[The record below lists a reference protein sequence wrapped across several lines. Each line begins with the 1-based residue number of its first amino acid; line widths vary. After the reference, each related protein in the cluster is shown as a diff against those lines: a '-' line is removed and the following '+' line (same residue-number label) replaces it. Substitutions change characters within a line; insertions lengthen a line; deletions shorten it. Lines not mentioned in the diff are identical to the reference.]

1 MLNQGPRKELHMKHL
16 SQHILPEA
24 EQAEW
29 RRLLNTAIN
38 PTRRTYNTTTA
49 LLPPKWIMPV
59 CGSKYQIFRVAGV
72 LPPGPA
78 DESQLDPISRGLLWV
93 EGTEG
98 KMITQTG
105 LMKTFQSHL
114 LPKHN
119 KLLAK
124 GQSKRAA
131 EGRKKRKCSKNDKF
145 AIKNFFLKSKQQ
157 YTGQTLFLH
166 LPVKLCMCLYDCWK
180 SVTMPTS
187 STLDSTNS
195 TEQPNSNMNLFS
207 KFIHSDEQL
216 YRDFYSLWIV
226 LMVVN
231 AIIFLVG
238 VVLNSLALYVFC
250 FRTKTKT
257 TSVIYTINLIVTD
270 LLVGFFLPVRIIM
283 FYSAGDCKN
292 CSLVHIFGY
301 FVNMYCSI
309 LFLTCICVDRYLAI
323 VQVEASRKWRN
334 PTCAKGICIFIWIF
348 ATVVTFSILTMAIKF
363 AECCLSKI
371 LVLMVCE
378 YFFPLII
385 IIFFT
390 TRIMCALS
398 KPSLMH
404 QSRERRMRAVQ
415 LLITVLII
423 FMICFTPFHVLQVA
437 ISINPDMPHNVSL
450 LVYHVTVTLSSL
462 NSCMDPIVY
471 CFVTNNFQ
479 STMKNIFRK
488 TEPEQTNADILGMN
502 KNSKGSNA
510 IIAFSNT
517 IGSPL
522 SLPSPSTCPFSNENS
537 HTQQNGDVSKDNT
550 SIRAVVALGKDLG
563 ETRSDL
569 HSCSGTEEDEEDI
582 AKEPK
587 PKSNKEGREGEGPNR
602 LNKLSS
608 MKGRASKNKDKEG
621 RTRES
626 RQGTQGYDTLQRMT

>member
-1 MLNQGPRKELHMKHL
+1 
-16 SQHILPEA
+16 
-24 EQAEW
+24 
-29 RRLLNTAIN
+29 
-38 PTRRTYNTTTA
+38 
-49 LLPPKWIMPV
+49 
-59 CGSKYQIFRVAGV
+59 
-72 LPPGPA
+72 
-78 DESQLDPISRGLLWV
+78 
-93 EGTEG
+93 
-98 KMITQTG
+98 
-105 LMKTFQSHL
+105 
-114 LPKHN
+114 
-119 KLLAK
+119 
-124 GQSKRAA
+124 
-131 EGRKKRKCSKNDKF
+131 
-145 AIKNFFLKSKQQ
+145 
-157 YTGQTLFLH
+157 
-166 LPVKLCMCLYDCWK
+166 
-180 SVTMPTS
+180 MPTS
-187 STLDSTNS
+187 STQLPALDSINS
-195 TEQPNSNMNLFS
+195 TEQPNSNINLFS

-216 YRDFYSLWIV
+216 FRDFYSLWIV

-270 LLVGFFLPVRIIM
+270 LLVGFSLPVRIIM
-283 FYSAGDCKN
+283 FYSARNCKN
-292 CSLVHIFGY
+292 CPLVHIFGY

-450 LVYHVTVTLSSL
+450 LAYNVTVTLSSL

-488 TEPEQTNADILGMN
+488 TEPEQTNADILDMN
-502 KNSKGSNA
+502 KNSNA

-522 SLPSPSTCPFSNENS
+522 SLPSPSSV
-537 HTQQNGDVSKDNT
+537 Q
-550 SIRAVVALGKDLG
+550 I
-563 ETRSDL
+563 
-569 HSCSGTEEDEEDI
+569 
-582 AKEPK
+582 
-587 PKSNKEGREGEGPNR
+587 
-602 LNKLSS
+602 
-608 MKGRASKNKDKEG
+608 
-621 RTRES
+621 
-626 RQGTQGYDTLQRMT
+626 

>member
-1 MLNQGPRKELHMKHL
+1 
-16 SQHILPEA
+16 
-24 EQAEW
+24 
-29 RRLLNTAIN
+29 
-38 PTRRTYNTTTA
+38 
-49 LLPPKWIMPV
+49 
-59 CGSKYQIFRVAGV
+59 
-72 LPPGPA
+72 
-78 DESQLDPISRGLLWV
+78 
-93 EGTEG
+93 
-98 KMITQTG
+98 
-105 LMKTFQSHL
+105 
-114 LPKHN
+114 
-119 KLLAK
+119 
-124 GQSKRAA
+124 
-131 EGRKKRKCSKNDKF
+131 
-145 AIKNFFLKSKQQ
+145 
-157 YTGQTLFLH
+157 
-166 LPVKLCMCLYDCWK
+166 
-180 SVTMPTS
+180 MPTS
-187 STLDSTNS
+187 STQLLALDSINS
-195 TEQPNSNMNLFS
+195 TQQPNSSIYLFS
-207 KFIHSDEQL
+207 KFIHPDKEL
-216 YRDFYSLWIV
+216 YTEFYSLWIA

-270 LLVGFFLPVRIIM
+270 LLVGFSLPVRIIM
-283 FYSAGDCKN
+283 FYSAGDCLN

-334 PTCAKGICIFIWIF
+334 PTCAKGICVFIWIF
-348 ATVVTFSILTMAIKF
+348 ATVVTFSILTMAIQF
-363 AECCLSKI
+363 AACCLSKI

-423 FMICFTPFHVLQVA
+423 FMICFTPFHVRQVA
-437 ISINPDMPHNVSL
+437 ISINPDMPHYVSL

-488 TEPEQTNADILGMN
+488 TEREQTSVDILGMN
-502 KNSKGSNA
+502 KNTKGSNA

-517 IGSPL
+517 IGSTV
-522 SLPSPSTCPFSNENS
+522 SLPSPSSV
-537 HTQQNGDVSKDNT
+537 Q
-550 SIRAVVALGKDLG
+550 I
-563 ETRSDL
+563 
-569 HSCSGTEEDEEDI
+569 
-582 AKEPK
+582 
-587 PKSNKEGREGEGPNR
+587 
-602 LNKLSS
+602 
-608 MKGRASKNKDKEG
+608 
-621 RTRES
+621 
-626 RQGTQGYDTLQRMT
+626 

>member
-1 MLNQGPRKELHMKHL
+1 M
-16 SQHILPEA
+16 
-24 EQAEW
+24 
-29 RRLLNTAIN
+29 
-38 PTRRTYNTTTA
+38 
-49 LLPPKWIMPV
+49 
-59 CGSKYQIFRVAGV
+59 
-72 LPPGPA
+72 
-78 DESQLDPISRGLLWV
+78 
-93 EGTEG
+93 
-98 KMITQTG
+98 
-105 LMKTFQSHL
+105 
-114 LPKHN
+114 
-119 KLLAK
+119 
-124 GQSKRAA
+124 
-131 EGRKKRKCSKNDKF
+131 
-145 AIKNFFLKSKQQ
+145 
-157 YTGQTLFLH
+157 
-166 LPVKLCMCLYDCWK
+166 
-180 SVTMPTS
+180 TMPTS
-187 STLDSTNS
+187 STQLPALDHVNAT
-195 TEQPNSNMNLFS
+195 QRPNSSLYLFS
-207 KFIHSDEQL
+207 VFIHPDKEL
-216 YRDFYSLWIV
+216 YREFYSLSIA

-270 LLVGFFLPVRIIM
+270 LLVGFSLPIRLIM
-283 FYSAGDCKN
+283 FYCAGDCLY

-301 FVNMYCSI
+301 YVNMYCSI

-334 PTCAKGICIFIWIF
+334 PTCAKGICVFIWIF
-348 ATVVTFSILTMAIKF
+348 ATVVTFSILIMAIQF
-363 AECCLSKI
+363 AQCCLSKI

-390 TRIMCALS
+390 ARIMCALS

-423 FMICFTPFHVLQVA
+423 FMICFTPFHVGQVA
-437 ISINPDMPHNVSL
+437 ITINSNMSNNVSL

-488 TEPEQTNADILGMN
+488 TEPQQANVDILGTN

-517 IGSPL
+517 IGSPV
-522 SLPSPSTCPFSNENS
+522 SLPSPSSV
-537 HTQQNGDVSKDNT
+537 Q
-550 SIRAVVALGKDLG
+550 I
-563 ETRSDL
+563 
-569 HSCSGTEEDEEDI
+569 
-582 AKEPK
+582 
-587 PKSNKEGREGEGPNR
+587 
-602 LNKLSS
+602 
-608 MKGRASKNKDKEG
+608 
-621 RTRES
+621 
-626 RQGTQGYDTLQRMT
+626 

>member
-1 MLNQGPRKELHMKHL
+1 
-16 SQHILPEA
+16 
-24 EQAEW
+24 
-29 RRLLNTAIN
+29 
-38 PTRRTYNTTTA
+38 
-49 LLPPKWIMPV
+49 
-59 CGSKYQIFRVAGV
+59 
-72 LPPGPA
+72 
-78 DESQLDPISRGLLWV
+78 
-93 EGTEG
+93 
-98 KMITQTG
+98 
-105 LMKTFQSHL
+105 
-114 LPKHN
+114 
-119 KLLAK
+119 
-124 GQSKRAA
+124 
-131 EGRKKRKCSKNDKF
+131 
-145 AIKNFFLKSKQQ
+145 
-157 YTGQTLFLH
+157 
-166 LPVKLCMCLYDCWK
+166 
-180 SVTMPTS
+180 MPTS
-187 STLDSTNS
+187 STQLPALDSINS
-195 TEQPNSNMNLFS
+195 TEQPNSINLFS

-216 YRDFYSLWIV
+216 FTDFYSLWIV

-270 LLVGFFLPVRIIM
+270 LLVGFSLPVRIIM

-348 ATVVTFSILTMAIKF
+348 ATVVTFSILTMAIRF

-423 FMICFTPFHVLQVA
+423 FMICFTPFHVLQVT

-522 SLPSPSTCPFSNENS
+522 SLPSP
-537 HTQQNGDVSKDNT
+537 
-550 SIRAVVALGKDLG
+550 
-563 ETRSDL
+563 RSVQ
-569 HSCSGTEEDEEDI
+569 I
-582 AKEPK
+582 
-587 PKSNKEGREGEGPNR
+587 
-602 LNKLSS
+602 
-608 MKGRASKNKDKEG
+608 
-621 RTRES
+621 
-626 RQGTQGYDTLQRMT
+626 